1 MAYVY
6 LLDLYKYVDER
17 LGNPPE
23 GLDQADGDVSIRKF
37 EQGRID
43 ALTEFQ
49 NFLKENFN
57 PKLPR
62 RIRETYV
69 DKLNISDI
77 PNLDQD
83 G

>member
-6 LLDLYKYVDER
+6 LLDLYKFIDER
-17 LGNPPE
+17 LGESPE
-23 GLDQADGDVSIRKF
+23 GLGRADGDVSIGKF

-49 NFLKENFN
+49 IFLNENFN

-62 RIRETYV
+62 RIRETYIG
-69 DKLNISDI
+69 KLNKPGSD
-77 PNLDQD
+77 
-83 G
+83 

>member
-6 LLDLYKYVDER
+6 LLDLYKYIDER
-17 LGNPPE
+17 LGQARE
-23 GLDQADGDVSIRKF
+23 GRHKANDDLSLGKF

-49 NFLKENFN
+49 DFLKENFN

-62 RIRETYV
+62 RIRETYFGI
-69 DKLNISDI
+69 KK
-77 PNLDQD
+77 
-83 G
+83 

>member
-6 LLDLYKYVDER
+6 LLDLYKYLEER
-17 LGNPPE
+17 LGNATN
-23 GLDQADGDVSIRKF
+23 GLDQADGDVPAEKF

-49 NFLKENFN
+49 DFLKENFN

-62 RIRETYV
+62 RIRESLIQKKV
-69 DKLNISDI
+69 
-77 PNLDQD
+77 P
-83 G
+83 

>member
-6 LLDLYKYVDER
+6 LLDLYKYIEKR
-17 LGNPPE
+17 LAE
-23 GLDQADGDVSIRKF
+23 ATDALDQAGGDGPTRKF

-49 NFLKENFN
+49 DFLKKNFN

-62 RIRETYV
+62 RIRESLIR
-69 DKLNISDI
+69 K
-77 PNLDQD
+77 
-83 G
+83 

>member
-6 LLDLYKYVDER
+6 LLDLYKNIDER
-17 LGNPPE
+17 LAQATDGR
-23 GLDQADGDVSIRKF
+23 DQANADLSLEKF

-49 NFLKENFN
+49 EFLQENFN

-62 RIRETYV
+62 RIRETYFGQ
-69 DKLNISDI
+69 K
-77 PNLDQD
+77 

>member
-6 LLDLYKYVDER
+6 LLDLYKYIDER
-17 LGNPPE
+17 LGEAAE
-23 GLDQADGDVSIRKF
+23 GPDQADGDVSVGKF

-49 NFLKENFN
+49 DFLKENFN

-62 RIRETYV
+62 RIRESYFG
-69 DKLNISDI
+69 KLNKSG
-77 PNLDQD
+77 LD
-83 G
+83 

>member
-6 LLDLYKYVDER
+6 LLNLYKYIDER
-17 LGNPPE
+17 LDQATD
-23 GLDQADGDVSIRKF
+23 GLDKADGDLLSGKF

-49 NFLKENFN
+49 DFLKENFN

-62 RIRETYV
+62 RIRETYF
-69 DKLNISDI
+69 KT
-77 PNLDQD
+77 
-83 G
+83 

>member
-6 LLDLYKYVDER
+6 LLDFYKYIEDR
-17 LGNPPE
+17 LAE
-23 GLDQADGDVSIRKF
+23 ATDSLDQADRDAAIGKF

-49 NFLKENFN
+49 DFLKENFN

-62 RIRETYV
+62 RIRETYF
-69 DKLNISDI
+69 KT
-77 PNLDQD
+77 
-83 G
+83 

>member
-6 LLDLYKYVDER
+6 LLDLYKYIDER
-17 LGNPPE
+17 ISE
-23 GLDQADGDVSIRKF
+23 AADGLDQADDDVSIGKF

-49 NFLKENFN
+49 DFLKENFN

-62 RIRETYV
+62 RIRETYFG
-69 DKLNISDI
+69 KLNKSGSD
-77 PNLDQD
+77 
-83 G
+83 

>member
-6 LLDLYKYVDER
+6 LLDLYKYIDES
-17 LGNPPE
+17 LGE
-23 GLDQADGDVSIRKF
+23 ATDGLDQADGDVPNAKF

-49 NFLKENFN
+49 DFLKKNFN

-62 RIRETYV
+62 RIRKTFE
-69 DKLNISDI
+69 
-77 PNLDQD
+77 P
-83 G
+83 

>member
-6 LLDLYKYVDER
+6 LLDLYKYIDER
-17 LGNPPE
+17 ISE
-23 GLDQADGDVSIRKF
+23 AADGLYQADGDVPIGKF

-49 NFLKENFN
+49 DFLKENFN

-62 RIRETYV
+62 RIRETYFG
-69 DKLNISDI
+69 KLNKSGSD
-77 PNLDQD
+77 
-83 G
+83 

>member
-1 MAYVY
+1 MIMAYVY
-6 LLDLYKYVDER
+6 LLDLYKYIDAR
-17 LGNPPE
+17 LEDATGSLENPQ
-23 GLDQADGDVSIRKF
+23 DDISTVKF

-62 RIRETYV
+62 RIRESYFV
-69 DKLNISDI
+69 KKD
-77 PNLDQD
+77 
-83 G
+83 

>member
-6 LLDLYKYVDER
+6 LLDLYKYIDER
-17 LGNPPE
+17 LGQTTD
-23 GLDQADGDVSIRKF
+23 GLDNADGDAPIAKF

-49 NFLKENFN
+49 DFLKENFN

-62 RIRETYV
+62 RIRETYFG
-69 DKLNISDI
+69 KMNKSGS
-77 PNLDQD
+77 N
-83 G
+83 

>member
-6 LLDLYKYVDER
+6 LLDLYKYIDER
-17 LGNPPE
+17 LGQARE
-23 GLDQADGDVSIRKF
+23 GRNKANDDLSLGKF

-49 NFLKENFN
+49 DFLKENFN

-62 RIRETYV
+62 RIRES
-69 DKLNISDI
+69 LI
-77 PNLDQD
+77 PKKSN
-83 G
+83 

>member
-6 LLDLYKYVDER
+6 LLDLYNYIDER
-17 LGNPPE
+17 LGE
-23 GLDQADGDVSIRKF
+23 ATDGLDQADGDVPNAKF

-49 NFLKENFN
+49 DFLKKNFN

-62 RIRETYV
+62 RIRKIFE
-69 DKLNISDI
+69 
-77 PNLDQD
+77 P
-83 G
+83 

>member
-6 LLDLYKYVDER
+6 LLDLYKYIEER
-17 LGNPPE
+17 LGE
-23 GLDQADGDVSIRKF
+23 ATAERDKADSNVQTAKF

-49 NFLKENFN
+49 DFLKENFN

-62 RIRETYV
+62 RIRESYFG
-69 DKLNISDI
+69 KNE
-77 PNLDQD
+77 
-83 G
+83 

>member
-6 LLDLYKYVDER
+6 LLDLYKYIDEK
-17 LGNPPE
+17 LGQAKD
-23 GLDQADGDVSIRKF
+23 GRDQANEDQSSGKY

-49 NFLKENFN
+49 IFLKENFN

-62 RIRETYV
+62 RIRETYFGQK
-69 DKLNISDI
+69 DRLKLD
-77 PNLDQD
+77 
-83 G
+83 

>member
-6 LLDLYKYVDER
+6 LLDLYKYIDER
-17 LGNPPE
+17 ISE
-23 GLDQADGDVSIRKF
+23 AADGLDQEDADVPIGKF

-49 NFLKENFN
+49 DFLKENFN

-62 RIRETYV
+62 RIRETYFG
-69 DKLNISDI
+69 KLNKSGSD
-77 PNLDQD
+77 
-83 G
+83 

>member
-6 LLDLYKYVDER
+6 LLNLYKYIDER
-17 LGNPPE
+17 LDQATD
-23 GLDQADGDVSIRKF
+23 GLDKADGDLLSGKF

-49 NFLKENFN
+49 DFLKENFN

-62 RIRETYV
+62 RIRESLIR
-69 DKLNISDI
+69 KRK
-77 PNLDQD
+77 
-83 G
+83 